1 MATSNGKTS
10 TRKPRP
16 AKVDRKLKRKRE
28 IESIEALQKAVDE
41 LDPKTIPAAFAE
53 LPLSQPTAAG
63 LRDSHYESLTD
74 IQARAIP
81 TALRGSD
88 ILGAAKTGS
97 GKTLAFI
104 VPVLEKLYRARWTE
118 LDGLGALI
126 ISPTRELSAQ
136 IFEVLRKVGRHH
148 GFSAGLVIGG
158 KSLQEE
164 AERVGRMNILVCT
177 PGRMLQHLDQ
187 TATMDVNNLQ
197 MLVLDEADRIMD
209 MGFKADVD
217 ALVEHLPTSRQTLL
231 FSATQ
236 SRKVSDLARLSL
248 KSPEYIA
255 VHEAAVAATPTQLQQ
270 HYVVTPLPEKLDTLY
285 GFIRANLKSKMI
297 VFFSSGKQVRFTYE
311 AFRQMQPGISLLH
324 LHGRQK
330 QVARLEI
337 LKRFASAK
345 HACLFATDVVARG
358 VDIPMVDWVVQVDCP
373 EDADTYI
380 HRSGRTARYQS
391 AGKAILFL
399 DPSEEAGMLKRLE
412 QKKVP
417 IKKVNVREKKR
428 QNIQDQLQNM
438 CFQQYDVKY
447 LAQKAFISYTRSVHL
462 QKDKEVFKLDELDLE
477 GFARSL
483 GLAGAPQIKFRKGE
497 DLKKL
502 KNQSR
507 AMLSSGSEDESDGE
521 GGGSGK
527 SKTKKNEVRTKAQRM
542 FERTNQDVLTKH
554 YQNLIGEEGED
565 EEDEED
571 EADEEDGKGAEGDN
585 NSNKDKSKKTARAA
599 NNDDDDDADFFSAK
613 RVMDDDALTHAAGL
627 RGQKG
632 AKATAAIPENF
643 TTAKVLHLGGDR
655 ELIIDSKRREKLLK
669 SKKQLLKFQGTGT
682 KLLFD
687 DEGNAQ
693 PLYQL
698 RDEAHFQQQGAAE
711 DQRQQFVAAE
721 ADRVRTADVE
731 DKALAK
737 AKRREKKLKRKAR
750 ERGEAMEEG
759 ESSGDDYDDDDDE
772 GGGGGGAYVGGDGV
786 FGEDGD
792 DGLALLR
799 SLPIAGGGS
808 DDDSNPYNNSGDDE
822 PAPPKKKQK
831 KWFQNDSDV
840 DSDGNQKV
848 KKSSKKT
855 KKGKKVFELE
865 AMPDNLE
872 DLEALATGLLDD

>member
-1 MATSNGKTS
+1 MATPNGKSS
-10 TRKPRP
+10 TRRQPRP
-16 AKVDRKLKRKRE
+16 QKVDRKLKRKRE
-28 IESIEALQKAVDE
+28 VESIEALQKAVDE
-41 LDPKTIPAAFAE
+41 LDPKTIPEQFTE
-53 LPLSQPTAAG
+53 LPLSKPTAAG
-63 LRDSHYESLTD
+63 LRDSHFVSLTD

-81 TALRGSD
+81 TALRGPD

-126 ISPTRELSAQ
+126 VSPTRELSAQ
-136 IFEVLRKVGRHH
+136 IFEELRKVGRHH

-197 MLVLDEADRIMD
+197 ILVLDEADRILD
-209 MGFKADVD
+209 MGFKAAVD
-217 ALVEHLPTSRQTLL
+217 ALVEHLPQSRQTLL

-236 SRKVSDLARLSL
+236 TRKVSDLARLSL
-248 KSPEYIA
+248 QSPEYIA
-255 VHEAAVAATPTQLQQ
+255 VHEAAAAATPSQLQQ

-285 GFIRANLKSKMI
+285 GFIRSNLKSKMI
-297 VFFSSGKQVRFTYE
+297 VFFSSGKQVRFAYE

-337 LKRFASAK
+337 LRRFAAAK

-380 HRSGRTARYQS
+380 HRSGRTARYES

-399 DPSEEAGMLKRLE
+399 DPSEEAGMIKRLE

-417 IKKVNVREKKR
+417 IKKVNVRETKK

-462 QKDKEVFKLDELDLE
+462 QKDKDVFKLDELDLD
-477 GFARSL
+477 GFAKSL
-483 GLAGAPQIKFRKGE
+483 GLAGAPQIKFRKGDKGE
-497 DLKKL
+497 DVKTI
-502 KNQSR
+502 KNRSR
-507 AMLSSGSEDESDGE
+507 AMLSSGSEDEDASDGE
-521 GGGSGK
+521 GGLKTRDK
-527 SKTKKNEVRTKAQRM
+527 SKDKKKNEVRTKAQRM

-554 YQNLIGEEGED
+554 YQNLIGEEGNEAPGTTD
-565 EEDEED
+565 NAD
-571 EADEEDGKGAEGDN
+571 EAD
-585 NSNKDKSKKTARAA
+585 
-599 NNDDDDDADFFSAK
+599 FFAAK
-613 RVMDDDALTHAAGL
+613 RVMDDDALTQAAGL
-627 RGQKG
+627 RGPKG
-632 AKATAAIPENF
+632 SQSAAADPSNF
-643 TTAKVLHLGGDR
+643 TTAKVLHLGGERD
-655 ELIIDSKRREKLLK
+655 LVIDSKRREKLLK

-682 KLLFD
+682 KMVFD
-687 DEGNAQ
+687 DDGNAQ

-698 RDEAHFQQQGAAE
+698 RDEAHFREQGAPEA
-711 DQRQQFVAAE
+711 QRQQFVQAE

-750 ERGEAMEEG
+750 ERGEAAESDG
-759 ESSGDDYDDDDDE
+759 EADGDRGEDEDDMD
-772 GGGGGGAYVGGDGV
+772 GGAYIGGSGQ
-786 FGEDGD
+786 FGDDGD

-799 SLPIAGGGS
+799 SLPMAGENGDGS
-808 DDDSNPYNNSGDDE
+808 AYDNGYGSEGDA
-822 PAPPKKKQK
+822 PAPAKKKQK

-840 DSDGNQKV
+840 DSDGQQRTT
-848 KKSSKKT
+848 KKAKTSKKD
-855 KKGKKVFELE
+855 KHKVFEMD